1 MALREAFYEESAVSV
16 RSKKEA
22 KFYMT
27 FHIVSVVFAVIAA
40 IGIFLSF
47 TEVANIVQ
55 SSEGFARAFALVQW
69 FSFLAVLIGLFLIFF
84 FLKKRFNVSFDYTFV
99 QDELRVSKVFNGK
112 KRKHLIT
119 FDAEHILKI
128 GWVKNDSF
136 DRTCSGM
143 GKKDVVYFTPNREPA
158 EGKEF
163 YYLLYSGVM
172 GKKVYVIEAR
182 QEILEYVVRA
192 AGMNKLERR

>member
-1 MALREAFYEESAVSV
+1 MAQRELFYEESAVSSKA
-16 RSKKEA
+16 RSEA
-22 KFYMT
+22 RLYT
-27 FHIVSVVFAVIAA
+27 VFHVVSVVFAVFAA

-47 TEVANIVQ
+47 TVVANVVQ
-55 SSEGFARAFALVQW
+55 NSEGFSRVFALVQW
-69 FSFLAVLIGLFLIFF
+69 FLFIAFLIGLSVLFF
-84 FLKKRFNVSFDYTFV
+84 FMKKRFNLSFDYTFV

-143 GKKDVVYFTPNREPA
+143 GKKDIVFFTPNREPA

-163 YYLLYSGVM
+163 YYLLYSGSM

-192 AGMNKLERR
+192 AGMNKLERK

>member
-1 MALREAFYEESAVSV
+1 MAQREAFYEESAVSV
-16 RSKKEA
+16 KAKSEA
-22 KFYMT
+22 KLYT
-27 FHIVSVVFAVIAA
+27 VFHVVSVVFAVFAV

-47 TEVANIVQ
+47 SVVANIVQ
-55 SSEGFARAFALVQW
+55 NSQGMGRVVAIVQW
-69 FSFLAVLIGLFLIFF
+69 VVMIAAMVGVF
-84 FLKKRFNVSFDYTFV
+84 FLFYFMKRRFNRSYDYTFV
-99 QDELRVSKVFNGK
+99 QDELRVSQVFNGK

-136 DRTCSGM
+136 ERTCSGM
-143 GKKDVVYFTPNREPA
+143 SKKDVVFLTPNAEPA

-163 YYLLYSGVM
+163 YYLLYAGAM

-192 AGMNKLERR
+192 AGVVKLERK